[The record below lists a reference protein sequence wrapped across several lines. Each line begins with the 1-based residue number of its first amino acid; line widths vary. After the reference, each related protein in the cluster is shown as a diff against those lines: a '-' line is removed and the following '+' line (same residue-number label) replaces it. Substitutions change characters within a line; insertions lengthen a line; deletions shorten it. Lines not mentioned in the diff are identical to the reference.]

1 MVNATV
7 VVVEELE
14 ERFEW
19 YRQCPCAADLA
30 RQVIQP
36 DRHGVAQ
43 NYGNLV
49 VVKVGEVTC
58 LIDEIHALSL
68 GWDYK
73 ILQNVPVFSKEYVL
87 NFCPDLK
94 MKWVAGSEHGETVFQ
109 PDRYGEIFIAVDTN
123 IYLLDPLDISTVVQ
137 TLQKP
142 HPHYRSI
149 WVGARRLP

>member
-7 VVVEELE
+7 VVEDVEEKM
-14 ERFEW
+14 EW
-19 YRQCPCAADLA
+19 YRPCAADLA
-30 RQVIQP
+30 RQVIQH
-36 DRHGVAQ
+36 DRHGIER

-49 VVKVGEVTC
+49 VVRVGEVDC

-68 GWDYK
+68 GWNYK

-94 MKWVAGSEHGETVFQ
+94 MKWVAGPERGETVFQ
-109 PDRYGEIFIAVDTN
+109 PDKHGEIFIAVDTN
-123 IYLLDPLDISTVVQ
+123 IYLLHSTDISIVVQ
-137 TLQKP
+137 TLQKS